1 MAVQNFFFNQDI
13 QAVSAGEG
21 VTRKVLAHNENLM
34 VCEVKFKKGSI
45 GAMHHHVH
53 TQSTYVKSGVFEF
66 TIDGVT
72 HIVREG
78 DTMYKQSDVEHGCVC
93 LEDGV
98 LIDIFTPE
106 RKDFLK

>member
-1 MAVQNFFFNQDI
+1 MSIQNYFI
-13 QAVSAGEG
+13 GEEIKAETVGEG
-21 VTRKVLAHNENLM
+21 VTRKVLAHNDNLM
-34 VCEVKFKKGSI
+34 VCEVSFKKGSI
-45 GAMHHHVH
+45 GAMHHHPH

-66 TIDGVT
+66 TIDGVKK
-72 HIVREG
+72 IVREG
-78 DTMYKQSDVEHGCVC
+78 DTMYKQSEVVHGCVC

>member
-1 MAVQNFFFNQDI
+1 MSIQNYFI
-13 QAVSAGEG
+13 GEEIKAETVGEG
-21 VTRKVLAHNENLM
+21 VTRKVLAHNDNLM
-34 VCEVKFKKGSI
+34 VCEVTFKKGSI
-45 GAMHHHVH
+45 GAMHHHPH

-66 TIDGVT
+66 TIDGVKK
-72 HIVREG
+72 IVREG
-78 DTMYKQSDVEHGCVC
+78 DTMYKQPEVVHGCIC